1 MRFTSIG
8 WGTGDEWVKAHA
20 YFDKAW
26 DQVLANL
33 AKRFAEGP
41 IDWSNKK

>member
-1 MRFTSIG
+1 
-8 WGTGDEWVKAHA
+8 VKAHA

-26 DQVLANL
+26 DYVLANL